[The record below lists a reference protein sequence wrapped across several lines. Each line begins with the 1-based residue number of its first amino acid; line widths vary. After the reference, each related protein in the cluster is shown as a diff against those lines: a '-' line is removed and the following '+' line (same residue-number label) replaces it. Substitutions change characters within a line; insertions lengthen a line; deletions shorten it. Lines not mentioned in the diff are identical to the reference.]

1 MRTSSHQLV
10 VLTVGIVVLGCSGTD
25 TLSAPGGVGGTDN
38 ASGGTTSEVGGAPA
52 TGGMIS
58 YSTGGSISPTG
69 GTPGL
74 GGTTATGGAAPT
86 GGKAAGGTPA
96 TGGNKAAT
104 GGSPLTGTGG
114 MLPDTGGGPST
125 GTGGM
130 QSATGG
136 SKAATGG
143 GPPTGTGGMQPATGG
158 SKAATGGSSA
168 AGGKAATGGSSAAGG
183 KAATGG
189 NSATA
194 GAAAGGG
201 PDCSAAMPTGGT
213 AHCGSNTQG
222 TAAGQSW
229 SLWSNSVSSSA
240 CITTFST
247 AAFSASWNNN
257 NDFLARTGVSLS
269 KTYDQYTS
277 IVAQF
282 SETKTGSGGGF
293 SYIGIYGW
301 SNNPCVEFYI
311 LDDSFG
317 TFPFNPYNS
326 TQKGTATIDG
336 DTYKFYQNS
345 TTGTGGNRC
354 GNVTS
359 WNQFWSVRQTRRTC
373 GTMTISDHF
382 KGWAAASMPLGSL
395 LEASLLVETG
405 GSSGSIDFP
414 VASVT
419 AQ

>member
-1 MRTSSHQLV
+1 VRTSSLELF
-10 VLTVGIVVLGCSGTD
+10 VLTVSIVVVGCSGSEPLGT
-25 TLSAPGGVGGTDN
+25 PGGEGGADN
-38 ASGGTTSEVGGAPA
+38 SLGGATSEIGGSSA

-58 YSTGGSISPTG
+58 NSTGGFVSPTG
-69 GTPGL
+69 GVPGT

-86 GGKAAGGTPA
+86 GGKAAGGTP
-96 TGGNKAAT
+96 
-104 GGSPLTGTGG
+104 P
-114 MLPDTGGGPST
+114 
-125 GTGGM
+125 
-130 QSATGG
+130 TGG

-143 GPPTGTGGMQPATGG
+143 SPPTGTGGMMPATGGSKAGTGGMMPATGGNNPAGTGGSTIAGGMPATGG
-158 SKAATGGSSA
+158 SKAATGGSAA
-168 AGGKAATGGSSAAGG
+168 AGGKATGGTPATGGSKAATGGSAPVGG
-183 KAATGG
+183 G
-189 NSATA
+189 
-194 GAAAGGG
+194 AAGGG
-201 PDCSAAMPTGGT
+201 PDCSATMPTGGT
-213 AHCGSNTQG
+213 DHCGSNTQG

-229 SLWSNSVSSSA
+229 SLWCNSLSSSA

-247 AAFSASWNNN
+247 PAFSARWNNN
-257 NDFLARTGVSLS
+257 SDFLARTGVSLN

-282 SETKTGSGGGF
+282 SETKTGSAGGY

-326 TQKGTATIDG
+326 SQKGTATIDG
-336 DTYKFYQNS
+336 DTYKLFQNS

-354 GNVTS
+354 GSSVTS

-373 GTMTISDHF
+373 GTITVSDHF
-382 KGWAAASMPLGSL
+382 KAWAGVSMALGSL

-405 GSSGSIDFP
+405 GGSGSINFP
-414 VASVT
+414 VAIVT
-419 AQ
+419 AK